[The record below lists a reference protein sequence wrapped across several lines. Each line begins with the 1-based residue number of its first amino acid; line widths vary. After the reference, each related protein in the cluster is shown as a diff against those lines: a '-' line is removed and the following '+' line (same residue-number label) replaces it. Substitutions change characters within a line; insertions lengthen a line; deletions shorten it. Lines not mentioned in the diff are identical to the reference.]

1 MLVTVLVVI
10 GGVLLL
16 AGLVA
21 LFIWRRRIQSET
33 YYSARHRNERDSD
46 TARVVIGLDPGNNT
60 GGR

>member
-21 LFIWRRRIQSET
+21 LFIWRRHIQAET
-33 YYSARHRNERDSD
+33 YYSARHRNEKDSD
-46 TARVVIGLDPGNNT
+46 AARVVIGLDSGNNT
-60 GGR
+60 GRR